1 MENLVQINGN
11 STLPRTIKMQLT
23 NNPEVKE
30 PGALLS
36 GITLPAVDLG
46 DNFRAKF
53 EATMGRLTWK
63 TSKRAIVILLS
74 FKCKLISWK
83 DTTRR

>member
-53 EATMGRLTWK
+53 EATMGRLT
-63 TSKRAIVILLS
+63 
-74 FKCKLISWK
+74 
-83 DTTRR
+83 